1 MSVEDWIGG
10 IAATLT
16 TCSFIPQVWRVWQTR
31 HTKDISLLMY
41 TFFTAGVSLW
51 LAYGILLGAW
61 PVIIANGVTLMLA
74 GTVLMLKLRFG

>member
-1 MSVEDWIGG
+1 MSVQDWIGG

-16 TCSFIPQVWRVWQTR
+16 TGSFIPQVWRVWQTR

-41 TFFTAGVSLW
+41 TFFTAGVALW

-61 PVIIANGVTLMLA
+61 PVIIANSITLLLA
-74 GTVLMLKLRFG
+74 GTVLVLKLRFG